1 MRVDFF
7 DAFMQLVSMERL
19 VFDVFGQMWGTMLLN
34 GLSTISL
41 LAGLLAVCAAEKLAI
56 ALVCSLTQYQI
67 LFACKMFCF
76 EGITASRWCLPLKV
90 D

>member
-7 DAFMQLVSMERL
+7 DAFMQLVSVERL

-56 ALVCSLTQYQI
+56 ALVCSLTQY
-67 LFACKMFCF
+67 
-76 EGITASRWCLPLKV
+76 
-90 D
+90 